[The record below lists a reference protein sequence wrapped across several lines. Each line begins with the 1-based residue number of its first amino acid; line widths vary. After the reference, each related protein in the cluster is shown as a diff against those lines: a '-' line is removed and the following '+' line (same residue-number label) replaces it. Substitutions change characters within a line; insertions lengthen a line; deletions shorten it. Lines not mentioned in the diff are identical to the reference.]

1 MNQSALT
8 QQEPT
13 MPRLK
18 LSNTTTNRLRAPDPS
33 GKPRLHWDTDLKGF
47 GVLVSGKTNAKTYI
61 VQRDVNGKTRRITI
75 GATNVFSLDDER
87 LDAERVLADMYRGI
101 DPKEKRKAVLA
112 QGITLGVALDTY
124 LIARKT
130 LRPKTARDYRLSVER
145 YLPDWLETPLK
156 DITPEM
162 VEGRHR
168 AIQEEVA
175 QRGRTRIAKGYSA
188 ANSTMRVLRILW
200 NYTKERNPDLPDNP
214 VNRLRRAWY
223 PEERR
228 EGVVTATDLPAF
240 HTAVLGLDNEV
251 HRDYLLLVLFTGLRR
266 NEAATLRWADVD
278 LQERMIRL
286 PAKRTKAGRKLDL
299 PMSDYLHD
307 LLTARRAIG
316 RDGPYVFSA
325 DSKSGHMEEPR
336 FALKRIEG
344 ATGIKATVHD
354 LRRTFVTVAES
365 CDIPVYA
372 LKGLVNHSMG
382 SDVTAGYVVAGPERL
397 REPMQKVTDKFK
409 ELIGLVAPVGENVV
423 RLGEK

>member
-1 MNQSALT
+1 
-8 QQEPT
+8 

-75 GATNVFSLDDER
+75 GATNVFSLDDAR

-354 LRRTFVTVAES
+354 LRRTFVTVVES

>member
-1 MNQSALT
+1 
-8 QQEPT
+8 

-75 GATNVFSLDDER
+75 GATNVFSLDDAR

>member
-1 MNQSALT
+1 
-8 QQEPT
+8 

-75 GATNVFSLDDER
+75 GATNVFSLDDAR

-188 ANSTMRVLRILW
+188 ANSTMRVLRVLW